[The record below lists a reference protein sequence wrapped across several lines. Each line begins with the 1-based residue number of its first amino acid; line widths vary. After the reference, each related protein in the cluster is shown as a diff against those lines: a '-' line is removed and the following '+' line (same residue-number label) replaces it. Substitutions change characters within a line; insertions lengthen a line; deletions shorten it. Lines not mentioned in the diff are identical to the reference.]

1 MVPKEERQGQCRRGN
16 GPVAK
21 IPKQAGRARLC
32 LLQSV
37 AYVGAGAAR
46 EGPVLLWE
54 SIQGWEAYR
63 ALVRGVCEA
72 HYMSFVELSRSSVVC
87 VKSSGLVQTTWRAYI
102 ASVYCLLLRLILILR
117 RDRTATKCQPQALA
131 ANAELFVHVK
141 IWEAWIETSP
151 GSEPFSE
158 R

>member
-1 MVPKEERQGQCRRGN
+1 
-16 GPVAK
+16 
-21 IPKQAGRARLC
+21 
-32 LLQSV
+32 
-37 AYVGAGAAR
+37 
-46 EGPVLLWE
+46 
-54 SIQGWEAYR
+54 
-63 ALVRGVCEA
+63 
-72 HYMSFVELSRSSVVC
+72 MSFVELSQSSVVC

-102 ASVYCLLLRLILILR
+102 ASVYCLLLMFILILR